1 MARKKINLKL
11 SYDAPVTLTFSLVCI
26 VVYLLDTFLL
36 KSFLTNNILS
46 SPTTGE
52 GAFPFVFSNFASY
65 PRLVLYVFSSK
76 SISLL
81 LANTIFILMLG
92 PSMEERYG
100 SVVVGIMIAV
110 SALFAGVLNACFCK
124 NSLQGSAPIVFMMIF
139 LNAFMAFTKK
149 KLPISFICII
159 AMYIAFECIQQG
171 AGGIVGVII
180 NVAGGLCG
188 SLFAFLTSPK
198 ARAESRYNKKIE
210 EVDSAS
216 PRFKKDPQK
225 RTTKSTRKRNDDR
238 TIVQSNDN
246 DETIVGTLK
255 F

>member
-1 MARKKINLKL
+1 MTRRKINLKI
-11 SYDAPVTLTFSLVCI
+11 SYDAPVTLTFSLLCI
-26 VVYLLDTFLL
+26 VLYLIDTLFCKGFLSENVL
-36 KSFLTNNILS
+36 A

-52 GAFPFVFSNFASY
+52 GALPFVFSQFASY
-65 PRLVLYVFSSK
+65 PRLILYIFGSE

-81 LANTIFILMLG
+81 LADLIFILLLG

-110 SALFAGVLNACFCK
+110 SALFSGVLNACFCK
-124 NSLQGSAPIVFMMIF
+124 NSIHGAAPIVFMMIF
-139 LNAFMAFTKK
+139 LNAFMTFTKR
-149 KLPISFICII
+149 KLPISFVCVMG
-159 AMYIAFECIQQG
+159 MYIAYEWIPH
-171 AGGIVGVII
+171 GGSGIIEVVISM
-180 NVAGGLCG
+180 AGGLCG

-210 EVDSAS
+210 EIDSAS
-216 PRFKKDPQK
+216 PRFKEEEKK
-225 RTTKSTRKRNDDR
+225 TTKRHTSKNKK
-238 TIVQSNDN
+238 IDN

>member
-36 KSFLTNNILS
+36 KNFLTNNILT
-46 SPTTGE
+46 SPTSSG
-52 GAFPFVFSNFASY
+52 GSLPFVFSKFSSY
-65 PRLVLYVFSSK
+65 PRLILYVFSSK

-81 LANTIFILMLG
+81 LANLIFILLLG

-100 SVVVGIMIAV
+100 SVVVGIMMAV

-124 NSLQGSAPIVFMMIF
+124 TSLQGAAPIVFMMIF
-139 LNAFMAFTKK
+139 LSAFMAFTKK
-149 KLPISFICII
+149 KIPISFICVIG
-159 AMYIAFECIQQG
+159 MYIAFECIQHG
-171 AGGIVGVII
+171 AKGIVGVII

-216 PRFKKDPQK
+216 PRFNKEEKKTTK
-225 RTTKSTRKRNDDR
+225 RRTTRNKK
-238 TIVQSNDN
+238 IDN

>member
-1 MARKKINLKL
+1 M
-11 SYDAPVTLTFSLVCI
+11 
-26 VVYLLDTFLL
+26 YLLDTFLL
-36 KSFLTNNILS
+36 KNFLANHILS
-46 SPTTGE
+46 SPTTAE
-52 GAFPFVFSNFASY
+52 GAMPFAFSSFISY
-65 PRLVLYVFSSK
+65 PRLIFYIFSTK
-76 SISLL
+76 SISML

-124 NSLQGSAPIVFMMIF
+124 TSLQGGAPIVFMMIF
-139 LNAFMAFTKK
+139 LNAFMTFTKK
-149 KLPISFICII
+149 KLPISFICVI
-159 AMYIAFECIQQG
+159 AMYIAFQCVQQG
-171 AGGIVGVII
+171 AGGVVGVII

-210 EVDSAS
+210 EIDAAS
-216 PRFKKDPQK
+216 PRLKKGK
-225 RTTKSTRKRNDDR
+225 TTKSTRTSRKNEDR
-238 TIVQSNDN
+238 TIVQSKDN